1 MDIFYV
7 FLLRL
12 ISFLDEE
19 KKIIGTILLFLVLI
33 INILYLRKWKI
44 SVKKEDLTPILI
56 LVYFIVHTLIF
67 SGVSIQFF
75 GIIFSYYLWYL
86 FFKNKF
92 KNKSRFAAIQF
103 LVFSLTVYNLTNFIW
118 YKIEYSHLRTGIN
131 TTLGLFNIVAYRV
144 NFPMASGLTI
154 NSIQIG
160 ITSLLTL
167 YIFKNSTR
175 FLTKSFFFI
184 LYFWNIYL
192 LVVLDSRS
200 PLLISLMLGIVIG
213 LGLKTI
219 IKVITKYWAAI
230 AIFAI
235 VVVNIF
241 YNTDIFQNIK
251 RPGELDEEFF
261 KRPKI
266 WGMALEY
273 TFHDFR
279 FLFGYGLNTF
289 NELISQQLV
298 FLSTTHNI
306 FLQVL
311 FDFGVFGI
319 IIMGYFLQKT
329 MKILMRIKDTNF
341 TLIFISFF
349 LYGCLESMP
358 SYYTFTPT
366 LIFISIIII
375 IYNYKE

>member
-19 KKIIGTILLFLVLI
+19 KKIIGTLLLFLVLI

-44 SVKKEDLTPILI
+44 SIKKEDLTPILI

-67 SGVSIQFF
+67 SGISIQFF

-118 YKIEYSHLRTGIN
+118 YKIDYSHLRTGIN

-235 VVVNIF
+235 IVVNIF

-366 LIFISIIII
+366 LIFIPIIII

>member
-1 MDIFYV
+1 
-7 FLLRL
+7 
-12 ISFLDEE
+12 
-19 KKIIGTILLFLVLI
+19 
-33 INILYLRKWKI
+33 
-44 SVKKEDLTPILI
+44 
-56 LVYFIVHTLIF
+56 
-67 SGVSIQFF
+67 
-75 GIIFSYYLWYL
+75 
-86 FFKNKF
+86 
-92 KNKSRFAAIQF
+92 
-103 LVFSLTVYNLTNFIW
+103 
-118 YKIEYSHLRTGIN
+118 
-131 TTLGLFNIVAYRV
+131 
-144 NFPMASGLTI
+144 
-154 NSIQIG
+154 
-160 ITSLLTL
+160 
-167 YIFKNSTR
+167 
-175 FLTKSFFFI
+175 
-184 LYFWNIYL
+184 
-192 LVVLDSRS
+192 
-200 PLLISLMLGIVIG
+200 MLGIVIG

-235 VVVNIF
+235 IVVNIF

-366 LIFISIIII
+366 LIFIPIIII

>member
-67 SGVSIQFF
+67 SGISIQFF

>member
-19 KKIIGTILLFLVLI
+19 KKIIGTLLLFLVLI

-175 FLTKSFFFI
+175 FLAKSFFFI

-235 VVVNIF
+235 IVVNIF

-319 IIMGYFLQKT
+319 IITGYFLQKT

-366 LIFISIIII
+366 LVFIPIIII

>member
-19 KKIIGTILLFLVLI
+19 KKIIGTLLLFLVLI

-44 SVKKEDLTPILI
+44 SIKKEDLTPILI

-118 YKIEYSHLRTGIN
+118 YKIDYSHLRTGIN

-235 VVVNIF
+235 IVVNIF

-366 LIFISIIII
+366 LIFIPIIII